1 MVIIMIYITGDTHGD
16 LSCFKNPK
24 LSKLGEKDIVIVCG
38 DFGFIW
44 EPENPEEKKKM
55 EWLKKR
61 KYTICFLDGAHENFD
76 ILNSYTPYR
85 WKGGNTHK
93 IADNIYHLMRG
104 EVFTF
109 ENKTFF
115 VMGGGE
121 SDDAYMRQEGVSW
134 WESELPDAEDLKNG
148 ITNLND
154 SERSINYILTY
165 EAPTIAKDILK
176 QRTSRDVII
185 TPLNTYLQELMHNVD
200 YMHWYFG
207 SLHIDLNISKK
218 MTAVFNE
225 LIKVS

>member
-1 MVIIMIYITGDTHGD
+1 MIYITGDTHGD
-16 LSCFKNPK
+16 ISCFKNPK
-24 LSKLGEKDIVIVCG
+24 LSKLGEKDILIVCG

-44 EPENPEEKKKM
+44 EPEKPIEKKNM

-61 KYTICFLDGAHENFD
+61 KYTICFVDGAHENFD
-76 ILNSYTPYR
+76 ILNSYSPYR

-104 EVFTF
+104 EVFTL
-109 ENKTFF
+109 EGKTFF

-121 SDDAYMRQEGVSW
+121 SEDAYMRDKGSTW
-134 WESELPDAEDLKNG
+134 WEAELPSAEELKNG
-148 ITNLND
+148 VNNLND
-154 SERSINYILTY
+154 SEKNINYILTY

-176 QRTSRDVII
+176 QRTNQNIII
-185 TPLNTYLQELMHNVD
+185 TPLNTYLQEIMHNVD

-225 LIKVS
+225 LIAV